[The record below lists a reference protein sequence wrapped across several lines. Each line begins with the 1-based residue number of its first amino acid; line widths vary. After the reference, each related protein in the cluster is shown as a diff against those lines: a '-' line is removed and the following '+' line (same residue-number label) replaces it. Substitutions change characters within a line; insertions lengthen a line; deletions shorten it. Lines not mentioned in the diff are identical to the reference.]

1 MILPIDEIHAGD
13 CHTDNGIPREEC
25 QIDEN
30 LILELEAV
38 SAMLNSCISLPL
50 TCKGQPDIK
59 RFTDW
64 IAPGMADVSETQK
77 LAAAAYQSYVYHAQN
92 GVGES
97 EEPDIPHP
105 IDAFVNVADFRF
117 TSAVTNLTTPEDFNK
132 SRYSVDVMGLS
143 GDLLNFLEHLTGEP
157 GTSLY
162 TPYIDEDGK
171 QVVIT
176 EYVREV
182 AEKIR
187 RGHFNLVM
195 DLVASVKPGQLC
207 KGHLIPTHL
216 PACVTPA
223 TCDIS
228 QTDVLSF
235 TSFSPN
241 EQVKVL
247 GLYNNATWALVSSH
261 KSAGWVSTDKLE
273 FILNKSKSKTPE
285 PTILTPSQMVE
296 YLRTRP
302 RVYMSSINDCSRQI
316 KDTFAMMGFVLPP
329 YSGDMC
335 HALEIAGIP
344 PTLVDSEEA
353 LTNLLG
359 QNGLYI
365 TQLLQPQ
372 QPGEPTSRHIYLT
385 GVNGRQITSYSQAY
399 SIHGD
404 TGMVESPYGPHL
416 CNLEGMR
423 FQITGNKRL
432 LKMYKIAE

>member
-1 MILPIDEIHAGD
+1 MILPIDEIHTGD
-13 CHTDNGIPREEC
+13 CHTDNGIPTEER
-25 QIDEN
+25 QIDEG
-30 LILELEAV
+30 LIEELEAV
-38 SAMLNSCISLPL
+38 SARLNSCISLPL
-50 TCKGQPDIK
+50 TYEGLPDIQK
-59 RFTDW
+59 FIEW
-64 IAPGMADVSETQK
+64 IVPDMVNVPGTHK

-92 GVGES
+92 GVGKS
-97 EEPDIPHP
+97 EELDIPHP
-105 IDAFVNVADFRF
+105 IEAFVDVADFRF
-117 TSAVTNLTTPEDFNK
+117 TPAVNNLLTPQDLDEMMQHVNGVAL
-132 SRYSVDVMGLS
+132 SRE
-143 GDLLNFLEHLTGEP
+143 LLNFLEDLTGKP

-162 TPYIDEDGK
+162 TPYITEDET

-176 EYVREV
+176 KYVQQV
-182 AEKIR
+182 AERIR
-187 RGHFNLVM
+187 QGHFNLVL
-195 DLVASVKPGQLC
+195 DLAASVKPDQIC

-216 PACVTPA
+216 QASVMPA

-285 PTILTPSQMVE
+285 PTILTPSQMIE
-296 YLRTRP
+296 YLRARP

-316 KDTFAMMGFVLPP
+316 KDAFTMMGFILPP

-335 HALEIAGIP
+335 HALEIAGVP
-344 PTLVDSEEA
+344 PTLVDSEDA
-353 LTNLLG
+353 LTNLLA

-372 QPGEPTSRHIYLT
+372 QNGEPTSRHIYLT
-385 GVNGRQITSYSQAY
+385 GVNGGRITSYSQAY